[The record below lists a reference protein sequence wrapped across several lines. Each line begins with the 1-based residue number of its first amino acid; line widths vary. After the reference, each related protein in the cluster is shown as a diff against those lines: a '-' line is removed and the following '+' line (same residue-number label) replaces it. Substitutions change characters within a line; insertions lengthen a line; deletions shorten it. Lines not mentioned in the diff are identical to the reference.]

1 MENQQS
7 IFVGSGTK
15 PENFNGINFSVS
27 ESKLRDHWYEY
38 NGERYVRLTIEPKK
52 EPMYGK
58 THNVKINTWKPKE
71 GATSSTP
78 NNVEGNNDLP
88 WA

>member
-1 MENQQS
+1 MDNQQA
-7 IFVGSGTK
+7 IYVGTGTK
-15 PENFNGINFSVS
+15 PDNFSGINFSVA

-58 THNVKINTWKPKE
+58 THNVKVNTWKPKGE
-71 GATSSTP
+71 SSAP
-78 NNVEGNNDLP
+78 VKQAVEENSDLP
-88 WA
+88 F